1 MGSPTNDALIQALVD
16 MFVEFRAVPSFARPY
31 DAPGVRGYSTDTTWA
46 YFNTVV
52 ADGLTAAAADEAIDA
67 AIRHFHGMGKAVSWI
82 VGPTSTPEDLAERL
96 ERAGFVA
103 DEAIAG
109 MARVD
114 LTPPSTRGGDLV
126 VRAVTAEQMV
136 AHAHV
141 VRDGFGMP
149 AGILDLLKTYWLNVP
164 PSFRT
169 SSYLAFDRDGTAVAY
184 ADLVFV
190 PGTSVALLGGAA
202 TLPEHRGRG
211 AYTALVAARLA
222 DAERAGAEAV
232 IIQANRATSAPI
244 AAKLGFEEIASF
256 RRWVRTPDTSVD

>member
-1 MGSPTNDALIQALVD
+1 
-16 MFVEFRAVPSFARPY
+16 
-31 DAPGVRGYSTDTTWA
+31 
-46 YFNTVV
+46 
-52 ADGLTAAAADEAIDA
+52 
-67 AIRHFHGMGKAVSWI
+67 
-82 VGPTSTPEDLAERL
+82 
-96 ERAGFVA
+96 
-103 DEAIAG
+103 
-109 MARVD
+109 
-114 LTPPSTRGGDLV
+114 
-126 VRAVTAEQMV
+126 
-136 AHAHV
+136 
-141 VRDGFGMP
+141 MP